1 MNRGKI
7 VHLAVLLLAI
17 SSLACSLSTIRQQAQ
32 TIEQTAQTLRTEVGG
47 IVTAGNS
54 LIKTAQAME
63 TQHPGALET
72 AKALATQGAPIL
84 STIQAV
90 ASYSP
95 GLVQT
100 AKAFIEQEIPS
111 GEPPT
116 DIPIF
121 DKAQNSSYFGS
132 SRYIFYTTLAGYDQ
146 ILEFYKTEMLNQGWE
161 YRESDSHEYANAAQ
175 LNYFKDNRTATI
187 NISLNPLNNTTV
199 VVINILTQ

>member
-7 VHLAVLLLAI
+7 VNVAVLLLAI
-17 SSLACSLSTIRQQAQ
+17 SSLACSLSTIREQAQ
-32 TIEQTAQTLRTEVGG
+32 TIEQTAQALRTEVGG

-54 LIKTAQAME
+54 LIKTAKALE

-72 AKALATQGAPIL
+72 AKALATQGASIF

-90 ASYSP
+90 ATYSP

-100 AKAFIEQEIPS
+100 AQAFIDQEIPS

-121 DKAQNSSYFGS
+121 DKTQISSYFGS
-132 SRYIFYTTLAGYDQ
+132 SRYIFYTTSAGYNQ
-146 ILEFYKTEMLNQGWE
+146 LLEFYKAEMLNQGWE

-187 NISLNPLNNTTV
+187 NISLNPLNNATV